1 MGEQY
6 CSIASGS
13 KKRKQPDE
21 DEVVLKDGLLGE
33 EPIENEYEH
42 LDEDNESGDEKTL
55 IESKAEYYSILKN
68 QKAAT
73 ITRDGDIKITPF
85 NLQEE
90 VEEGEID
97 DAGNRVISKRSPKDE
112 EENDNWAASV
122 DWDAIEKREIEQ
134 EKLRAQEK
142 EKSQKIEEP
151 NNEDQDKPAQNIF
164 NQTSCYKQMLRIMRP
179 DETVQNTIRRLGKN
193 IPKRRPI
200 NKSKQPSQLMDVDE
214 KAEEIAEAKRKLDL
228 MIELAHQR
236 LEDGDVNIYQKN
248 YELLEEAINCD
259 GRLE

>member
-1 MGEQY
+1 MSGKY
-6 CSIASGS
+6 CSGASSS

-21 DEVVLKDGLLGE
+21 DEVVFKNGLLGE

-42 LDEDNESGDEKTL
+42 LDEDDEVDDEKTL
-55 IESKAEYYSILKN
+55 NKSKAEYESILKN

-90 VEEGEID
+90 LEEGEID
-97 DAGNRVISKRSPKDE
+97 GAGNYVFSKRSPRDE

-122 DWDAIEKREIEQ
+122 DWDAIEKREM
-134 EKLRAQEK
+134 EK
-142 EKSQKIEEP
+142 EKLEVQEKVEEP
-151 NNEDQDKPAQNIF
+151 NYRNQDEPAQNIF
-164 NQTSCYKQMLRIMRP
+164 DKTSCYKQMLRIMRP

-200 NKSKQPSQLMDVDE
+200 NRSRQQNRPMDVDE
-214 KAEEIAEAKRKLDL
+214 KAEEIAEAKSKLDL

-236 LEDGDVNIYQKN
+236 LEDGDMNIYQKN
-248 YELLEEAINCD
+248 YELLEETINCD
-259 GRLE
+259 ANSE